1 MVDIDEKDVNVNI
14 DHEINNSRKNNS
26 NELDKINNVN
36 DTTVV
41 TTSSETSKQEQGVNS
56 IMIK

>member
-26 NELDKINNVN
+26 NELDKINNDVN
-36 DTTVV
+36 NTTVAL
-41 TTSSETSKQEQGVNS
+41 
-56 IMIK
+56 I